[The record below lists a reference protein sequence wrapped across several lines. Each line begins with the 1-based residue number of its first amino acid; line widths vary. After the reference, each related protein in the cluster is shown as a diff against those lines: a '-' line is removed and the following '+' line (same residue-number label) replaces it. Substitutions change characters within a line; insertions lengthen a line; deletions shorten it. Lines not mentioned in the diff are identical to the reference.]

1 MLDSL
6 ITSKARLKLLLKFFM
21 NPETRGYL
29 RELATEFGE
38 STNNIRVE
46 LNRLTKAKMLLSE
59 SVGRTVVYKAN
70 VNHTLFTDIQN
81 VVQKYVGIDR
91 LIDDLVSQLGELEA
105 AYIIG
110 DYARGVDSGLI
121 DLVLVGEVKQDVLH
135 QLLEKTSKAIA
146 RKIRPLVVQKDELK
160 QLWNQLDIEHA
171 LPIWVNVKEEDD
183 PISSA
188 L

>member
-21 NPETRGYL
+21 NPETSGYL

-46 LNRLTKAKMLLSE
+46 LNRLTKAKLLVSE
-59 SVGRTVVYKAN
+59 NAGRTVLYKAN

-81 VVQKYVGIDR
+81 VVQKYVGINR
-91 LIDDLVSQLGELEA
+91 LVDDLVSQLGQLEA

-110 DYARGVDSGLI
+110 DYARGIDSGLI
-121 DLVLVGEVKQDVLH
+121 DLVLVGNVKQDVL
-135 QLLEKTSKAIA
+135 QRLVEKTSQAIA
-146 RKIRPLVVQKDELK
+146 RKIRSLVINKAELK
-160 QLWNQLDIEHA
+160 KLWDQLDLEHA
-171 LPIWVNVKEEDD
+171 LPIWGNNSAT
-183 PISSA
+183 ISRKA
-188 L
+188 